1 MFQLTSYSLYAAV
14 SVGLQT
20 EDIIGYLSRLSK
32 SAIPEG
38 IKQYIEMCTL
48 SYGKIKLV
56 LKDNKYFCE
65 STFPD
70 CLQKLLK
77 DPVIQ
82 ECRRRQEIPSTE
94 ADKNMS
100 NTDDLIK
107 EEITKTV
114 LPTFLSKKLPGSATN
129 GTKNPANESENNTEN
144 VAETDTN
151 IPDDITA
158 FYQKI
163 DAEDED
169 EEEKGKGKQFIMALK
184 ICYMA
189 YIKSPRMLWKCQ
201 NFLYLCVSFLLQV
214 VPFNQYPL
222 KLNQINWKYFNEGQ
236 WN

>member
-1 MFQLTSYSLYAAV
+1 MLFQLTSYSLYAAV

-20 EDIIGYLSRLSK
+20 NDIIGYLSRLSK

-56 LKDNKYFCE
+56 LKDNKYFVE

-82 ECRRRQEIPSTE
+82 ECRLRQPIPTTE
-94 ADKNMS
+94 LGDKNPEE
-100 NTDDLIK
+100 NDDLIK

-114 LPTFLSKKLPGSATN
+114 LPRFLSSKITGNATN
-129 GTKNPANESENNTEN
+129 GTAKLGNESDKNAETAN
-144 VAETDTN
+144 ETDTN
-151 IPDDITA
+151 IPDDITT

-169 EEEKGKGKQFIMALK
+169 DEEKGKGN
-184 ICYMA
+184 
-189 YIKSPRMLWKCQ
+189 
-201 NFLYLCVSFLLQV
+201 NFENFVR
-214 VPFNQYPL
+214 
-222 KLNQINWKYFNEGQ
+222 K
-236 WN
+236 

>member
-144 VAETDTN
+144 VAESDAN

-169 EEEKGKGKQFIMALK
+169 EEEKGKGNQVL
-184 ICYMA
+184 
-189 YIKSPRMLWKCQ
+189 Q
-201 NFLYLCVSFLLQV
+201 NCR
-214 VPFNQYPL
+214 
-222 KLNQINWKYFNEGQ
+222 E
-236 WN
+236 